1 MFHVVLVE
9 PEIPPNTGNVARLC
23 AATGSQ
29 LHLVGPLGFRLDD
42 STLKR
47 AGMDYW
53 QWVTWHYHETFEALL
68 DQKAK
73 EAAIYCVETSGHKNY
88 CEIFYRPGDYF
99 IFGRETKGLSKKII
113 EQAKDN
119 CVYLPIWHEKARSLN
134 LANCVA
140 VVLFEAWRQNGF
152 SPPPAEF

>member
-1 MFHVVLVE
+1 MFHVVLIE

-42 STLKR
+42 NTLKR

-53 QWVTWHYHETFEALL
+53 QWVNWHYHESFDALL
-68 DQKAK
+68 ENKVP
-73 EAAIYCVETSGHKNY
+73 EATFYCVETCGDKNY
-88 CEIFYRPGDYF
+88 CDPTFQAGDYF
-99 IFGRETKGLSKKII
+99 VFGRETKGLSKKII
-113 EQAKDN
+113 EQSGGN
-119 CVYLPIWHEKARSLN
+119 CLQLPIWHEKARSLN

-140 VVLFEAWRQNGF
+140 IVIFEAWRQNGF
-152 SPPPAEF
+152 KAPPAKF

>member
-1 MFHVVLVE
+1 MFHVVLIE

-42 STLKR
+42 ATLKR

-53 QWVTWHYHETFEALL
+53 QWVSWHYHESFDALL
-68 DQKAK
+68 KSK
-73 EAAIYCVETSGHKNY
+73 LPEAVLYCVETCGDKNY
-88 CEIFYRPGDYF
+88 CEQTYQPGDYF
-99 IFGRETKGLSKKII
+99 VFGRETKGLSKKVI
-113 EQAKDN
+113 EQTGN
-119 CVYLPIWHEKARSLN
+119 CVRLPIWHEKARSLN

-152 SPPPAEF
+152 NAPPAKF